1 MYIAGITGSIGSGKT
16 TFAQFL
22 ADNAEK
28 TKHFESWLV
37 IAEVANV
44 WRTQTKGHPAS
55 NDLQAINDWLHLL
68 EPIATKICRVP
79 VNYDQL
85 AVSEAVLRD
94 DPPRYAKLLEYLEL
108 VNQKPELQ
116 QGEITE
122 ESKETFRSILQWLG
136 GYFEKHVQ
144 SGVWYDEIIRRVQS
158 TKNIELATVGGVRFP
173 ADARRISQAGG
184 VVIQIDRP
192 SISTQDAA
200 EVTERD
206 RSLIVPDATI
216 INDAGLPE
224 LRSVAALVWRNIA
237 QDQLLTEYTASAV
250 QA

>member
-1 MYIAGITGSIGSGKT
+1 MHIVGITGSIGSGKT
-16 TFAQFL
+16 TFARFL

-28 TKHFESWLV
+28 SRHFESWLV
-37 IAEVANV
+37 IAEVANA
-44 WRTQTKGHPAS
+44 WRAQTKKHPQS
-55 NDLQAINDWLHLL
+55 DDLQAINDWLRLL
-68 EPIATKICRVP
+68 APIGAKICRVP
-79 VNYDQL
+79 VKYEQL

-108 VNQKPELQ
+108 VHQRPGLQ

-122 ESKETFRSILQWLG
+122 ESKEMFRSLLQWLG

-192 SISTQDAA
+192 SIVTKDAS

-224 LRSVAALVWRNIA
+224 LRSVAALVWRNIT
-237 QDQLLTEYTASAV
+237 QDQLLTEYSAAAV